1 MRISEFSK
9 GGREERADRKE
20 WVDEE
25 ASIISLSGFTHKL
38 KTAIYKCI
46 T

>member
-1 MRISEFSK
+1 MRISEFSE

-20 WVDEE
+20 WVDEV
-25 ASIISLSGFTHKL
+25 SIISLSGFTYKL
-38 KTAIYKCI
+38 KNAIYKCI